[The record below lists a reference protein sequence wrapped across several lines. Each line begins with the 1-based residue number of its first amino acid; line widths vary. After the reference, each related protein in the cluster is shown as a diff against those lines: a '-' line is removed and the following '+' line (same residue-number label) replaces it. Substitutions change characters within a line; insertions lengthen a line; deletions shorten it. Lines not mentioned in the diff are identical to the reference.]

1 MDKSSKDVEA
11 VEEIFIAIEV
21 SELNNVVI
29 LQGSAIVDLA
39 EFQLTPQETMKF
51 KRIFEKVNTKL
62 AESLYEQFPATS
74 IISEI
79 RVKSQ

>member
-1 MDKSSKDVEA
+1 MNNVSKDLEA
-11 VEEIFIAIEV
+11 LEEIFIAIEV
-21 SELNNVVI
+21 PDLNDVVI

-51 KRIFEKVNTKL
+51 KKIFEKVNTKL
-62 AESLYEQFPATS
+62 AESLYEQFPASS